1 MNEEEQV
8 SREEMAEHLARK
20 EPALQIMNK
29 DYENQRAQT
38 FAHAHNPLILR
49 TKLTE
54 LAEYSHIA
62 LQQFPKRERFILCA
76 DIKNAV
82 FDALKL
88 TIRMERRYHKK
99 TTLQDIDVE
108 IDFLRVLIREA
119 GHRLRRLSDMA
130 LLRSREEAE
139 RQGGEDSLQV
149 HVVAVPLRLPDARRR
164 ALACRVVPRLHEV
177 LPRETD
183 NRIDAQ
189 TSRSAKEVFM
199 ELMVFQLFLTL
210 LSVVLTSALGV
221 YVTRLNRKYD
231 GRESELQAIEQQ
243 RKKEELAKRNGIKA
257 ILRDR
262 VIQTDI
268 HFSRTG
274 EISLQEK
281 ENVQMMYEAYHDL
294 GGNDIATASYKRVIA
309 LPISQEEHIS

>member
-62 LQQFPKRERFILCA
+62 RQLFPKRERFILCA

-99 TTLQDIDVE
+99 TTLPDIDVE
-108 IDFLRVLIREA
+108 IDFLRVLIRESCNL
-119 GHRLRRLSDMA
+119 GYITPSH
-130 LLRSREEAE
+130 SRDWM
-139 RQGGEDSLQV
+139 R
-149 HVVAVPLRLPDARRR
+149 HVDE
-164 ALACRVVPRLHEV
+164 C
-177 LPRETD
+177 
-183 NRIDAQ
+183 
-189 TSRSAKEVFM
+189 
-199 ELMVFQLFLTL
+199 
-210 LSVVLTSALGV
+210 G
-221 YVTRLNRKYD
+221 
-231 GRESELQAIEQQ
+231 
-243 RKKEELAKRNGIKA
+243 A
-257 ILRDR
+257 IL
-262 VIQTDI
+262 
-268 HFSRTG
+268 
-274 EISLQEK
+274 
-281 ENVQMMYEAYHDL
+281 
-294 GGNDIATASYKRVIA
+294 GGLMKYFNNR
-309 LPISQEEHIS
+309 